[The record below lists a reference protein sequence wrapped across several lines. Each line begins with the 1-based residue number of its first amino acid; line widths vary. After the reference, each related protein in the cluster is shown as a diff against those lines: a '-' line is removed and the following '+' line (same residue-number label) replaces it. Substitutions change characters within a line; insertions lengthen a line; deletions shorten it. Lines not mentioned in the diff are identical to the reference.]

1 MQNIC
6 QRSALTHGKG
16 GFMAKIKRIA
26 LPRSPYTTYLVML
39 AAPAIVSWYFYGSL
53 AFKAILTGVIS
64 AVVFEAIALKL
75 MKKELRGLYDM
86 HAVFTGLAIAMMLP
100 ATAPFW
106 LITSGTAFAIAVAKI
121 PFGTAKKSP
130 FVPAAAG
137 MAFLTVCFPD
147 RVFRFPDIETAGF
160 DKFSTQSLAAQL
172 RSGGVQHMNSVGVV
186 SMISGNITGAL
197 GTCCAIA
204 LLGSCALLIFIAPK
218 RLYNLLGFLAACA
231 VLAVLFPRGS
241 FSRGASL
248 LAELCAGSL
257 LFSGVFFVTDPATS
271 PKQPTTRLAYG
282 AFAGV
287 LCMIMRYF
295 GAFEDGS
302 CFGILLANAL
312 WPIADSTLRKLGY
325 YRFMDKAAARRA
337 EKKKARSARK
347 GGEPA

>member
-1 MQNIC
+1 
-6 QRSALTHGKG
+6 
-16 GFMAKIKRIA
+16 MAKRKRLV

-53 AFKAILTGVIS
+53 ALKSILTGVLS
-64 AVVFEAIALKL
+64 AVVFEVIALKI
-75 MKKELRGLYDM
+75 MKKNLSELYDM
-86 HAVFTGLAIAMMLP
+86 HAVFTGLAISMMLP

-121 PFGTAKKSP
+121 PFGSARKSP

-147 RVFRFPDIETAGF
+147 RVFKFPDIESANF
-160 DKFSTQSLAAQL
+160 DKFDVQSLAAQL
-172 RSGGVQHMNSVGVV
+172 RAGGVQHMNSVGVV
-186 SMISGNITGAL
+186 SMISGNVTGAL

-204 LLGSCALLIFIAPK
+204 LLGSCALLVFVAPK
-218 RLYNLLGFLAACA
+218 RLYNLVGFLAACA

-241 FSRGASL
+241 FSRGVSL
-248 LAELCAGSL
+248 LAELSAGSL

-271 PKQPTTRLAYG
+271 PKQPAARLAYG

-287 LCMIMRYF
+287 LCMIVRYF
-295 GAFEDGS
+295 GAFEEGS
-302 CFGILLANAL
+302 CFGVLLANAM
-312 WPIADSTLRKLGY
+312 WPVADSVLRKTGCYTLME
-325 YRFMDKAAARRA
+325 RVTAKRA
-337 EKKKARSARK
+337 EKKSNRAARK